1 MSGNWELDDP
11 TFNRLLDWLDA
22 DSDRAGLKYEKIR
35 HKLIAIFASRGCP
48 VAEELADVAFD
59 RVSKK
64 VDEISSYYVGDPA
77 LFVFGVGNKVYLE
90 WRRNNKLI
98 QLEYVRAAPSQ
109 SHDKEIED
117 RCLTSCLAGL
127 DDDDRKLLLDYYS
140 RDKQAKIERRKALA
154 RELGLTDNA
163 LKIKVHRLR
172 VSLRDCLLKC
182 IERYNERLD

>member
-1 MSGNWELDDP
+1 MSGNWELDGHA
-11 TFNRLLDWLDA
+11 FERLLAWLD
-22 DSDRAGLKYEKIR
+22 SDPERAGLKYEKIR
-35 HKLIAIFASRGCP
+35 RRLITIFASRGCP
-48 VAEELADVAFD
+48 AAEELADVTFD

-98 QLEYVRAAPSQ
+98 QLEYVRGAPSQ

-117 RCLTSCLAGL
+117 RCLTHCLAGL
-127 DDDDRKLLLDYYS
+127 DDDDGRLLLDYYS

-182 IERYNERLD
+182 IEQNNEQ